1 MSKFDAIDN
10 ALDIEVVKEA
20 EDTLKRGKDQLKKL
34 EKGKDNHTLDYEYT
48 RGNLY
53 SLIEKGQE
61 ALNGIL
67 EVAEG
72 SQHARSYEVAGQII
86 KSVGDTTDKLID
98 LQTKMKE
105 LNKEEKSK
113 GPSTVNNALFVGST
127 SELSKLLKKGVLN
140 TTVEEESE

>member
-1 MSKFDAIDN
+1 MSKFDEIND
-10 ALDIEVVKEA
+10 ALDIEVS
-20 EDTLKRGKDQLKKL
+20 DTPEKSSIKKKNELPDVSDQIQK
-34 EKGKDNHTLDYEYT
+34 DYEYT

-67 EVAEG
+67 EVAED
-72 SQHARSYEVAGQII
+72 SQHARSYEVAGQLI

-98 LQTKMKE
+98 LQSKMKD
-105 LNKEEKSK
+105 LNKEDKAK

-127 SELSKLLKKGVLN
+127 SELSKLLKNGVLN
-140 TTVEEESE
+140 NNDQVEES

>member
-1 MSKFDAIDN
+1 MSKFDEIND
-10 ALDIEVVKEA
+10 ALDIEVSNTPENNS
-20 EDTLKRGKDQLKKL
+20 LKKKNESSDL
-34 EKGKDNHTLDYEYT
+34 SDQIQKDYEYT

-72 SQHARSYEVAGQII
+72 SQHARSYEVAGQLI
-86 KSVGDTTDKLID
+86 KNVGDTTDKLID

-105 LNKEEKSK
+105 LNKEEKAK
-113 GPSTVNNALFVGST
+113 GPSTVNNALFVVQHQNF
-127 SELSKLLKKGVLN
+127 LSY
-140 TTVEEESE
+140 

>member
-1 MSKFDAIDN
+1 MSKYEEIND
-10 ALDIEVVKEA
+10 ALDIEVSNTPENGCVK
-20 EDTLKRGKDQLKKL
+20 RKDLLPDVSDHIQK
-34 EKGKDNHTLDYEYT
+34 DYEQT

-53 SLIEKGQE
+53 SVIEKGQE

-105 LNKEEKSK
+105 LNKEEKAK

-140 TTVEEESE
+140 NNVEEESE

>member
-1 MSKFDAIDN
+1 MSKFDEIN
-10 ALDIEVVKEA
+10 EALDIEVSNTPEGGC
-20 EDTLKRGKDQLKKL
+20 LRRKDQLPDVSEQIQK
-34 EKGKDNHTLDYEYT
+34 DYEYT

-72 SQHARSYEVAGQII
+72 GQQARSYEVAGQII
-86 KSVGDTTDKLID
+86 KSVADTTDKLID
-98 LQTKMKE
+98 LQAKMKD
-105 LNKEEKSK
+105 LNKEEKK

-127 SELSKLLKKGVLN
+127 SELSKLLKQGVLN
-140 TTVEEESE
+140 TTGKSEEE

>member
-1 MSKFDAIDN
+1 MSKYEEIND
-10 ALDIEVVKEA
+10 ALDIEVSNTPENGCVK
-20 EDTLKRGKDQLKKL
+20 RKDQLPDVSEQIQK
-34 EKGKDNHTLDYEYT
+34 DYEYT

-72 SQHARSYEVAGQII
+72 GQQARSYEVAGQII

-140 TTVEEESE
+140 NTVEEELE

>member
-1 MSKFDAIDN
+1 MSKFEEIND
-10 ALDIEVVKEA
+10 ALDIEVSNTPENGCVK
-20 EDTLKRGKDQLKKL
+20 RQDQLTDVSEQIQK
-34 EKGKDNHTLDYEYT
+34 DYEYT

-53 SLIEKGQE
+53 SLIEKGQA

-72 SQHARSYEVAGQII
+72 TQHARSYEVAGQII

-105 LNKEEKSK
+105 LNKEEKAK

-140 TTVEEESE
+140 NTVEEGSE

>member
-1 MSKFDAIDN
+1 MSKFDEIND
-10 ALDIEVVKEA
+10 ALDIEVS
-20 EDTLKRGKDQLKKL
+20 DTPEKSSIKKKNELPDVSDQIQK
-34 EKGKDNHTLDYEYT
+34 DYEYT

-72 SQHARSYEVAGQII
+72 SQHARSYEVAGQLI

-98 LQTKMKE
+98 LQSKMKD
-105 LNKEEKSK
+105 LNKEDKAK

-127 SELSKLLKKGVLN
+127 SELSKLLKNGVLN
-140 TTVEEESE
+140 NNDQVEES

>member
-1 MSKFDAIDN
+1 MSKFDEIND
-10 ALDIEVVKEA
+10 ALDIEVSNTPENNS
-20 EDTLKRGKDQLKKL
+20 LKKKNESSDL
-34 EKGKDNHTLDYEYT
+34 NDQIQKDYEYT

-72 SQHARSYEVAGQII
+72 SQHARSYEVAGQLI
-86 KSVGDTTDKLID
+86 KNVGDTTDKLID

-105 LNKEEKSK
+105 LNKEEKAK

-127 SELSKLLKKGVLN
+127 SELSKLLKNGVLN
-140 TTVEEESE
+140 NNVEEESE